1 MKAVAQVLLHTLGGA
16 MRVRRLFSSV
26 WNMRLPACH
35 ALLSFGSLMLRTTSE
50 STTDPGVVS
59 VPEGKR
65 EVEEEESLSHRIGKT
80 QAQATLKTTPTMIS
94 HHQSRA
100 SPSLSAAAQGRG
112 RVPCQSPA
120 FMRGFIFIWWSCGPL
135 FPEWIIRICLRWALF
150 ICSAVAES
158 IRSVLHT
165 IFKIIRDRQHN
176 SHSIRIQMSAD
187 GGAATHSQ
195 KQTQL
200 IFTAEADSLRS
211 HCAFSSTQP
220 AHILFPSLFFF
231 TCAEIADLVL
241 WTHGL

>member
-1 MKAVAQVLLHTLGGA
+1 MKAATQVLLHFLAVRCGSEGCFILSKTCDPLPVTPGSHSDLWCCARPPRAQLTQVLCWSQRGKELGG
-16 MRVRRLFSSV
+16 
-26 WNMRLPACH
+26 
-35 ALLSFGSLMLRTTSE
+35 G
-50 STTDPGVVS
+50 
-59 VPEGKR
+59 GK
-65 EVEEEESLSHRIGKT
+65 S

-94 HHQSRA
+94 HHQSWA
-100 SPSLSAAAQGRG
+100 SPSLSAAAHGRG

-135 FPEWIIRICLRWALF
+135 FPEWIIRICLCWALF

-187 GGAATHSQ
+187 GGATTHSQ

-200 IFTAEADSLRS
+200 IFTAEPDSLRS
-211 HCAFSSTQP
+211 HYAFSSAQP
-220 AHILFPSLFFF
+220 AHIFSLTFFF
-231 TCAEIADLVL
+231 NLAEIANLVL
-241 WTHGL
+241 WTHSL